1 MRSHPRSQSPVRS
14 FHRHLVAIV
23 SFSFSAGSL
32 TGHAQISLTSAIE
45 QALQKSER
53 MQAAEADIKKAR
65 ASLAETRDV
74 FVPSVTIASG
84 LGASSGITLS
94 VPTVFTAN
102 AQSLVFNYSQ
112 RNYIRASNFGVEA
125 ATHSWND
132 ARQQVE
138 EDVATTY
145 FSLENASEKEAALKT
160 QLQSVSD
167 LVSIVNQRLAAGYDT
182 ELELLK
188 AQKEAAQVE
197 LQRLQV
203 SGRIGTLTQHLAGL
217 MGVPRGLVSM
227 PVKAESADEVIDWSL
242 RLDKTCSVSGSVLAA
257 QAEARAKWQTSV
269 GDTRYTW
276 RPQVGLQAQYGRIS
290 PFNNVSSYYNLNGNY
305 NTLAVGI
312 QIQLPLLDL
321 GRRARARGSAAE
333 ASRAQHDAALMQQ
346 QQVETCGQLQRS
358 ISELVAQE
366 KLSRLEYK
374 IAAMQ
379 FEETLTRVS
388 NGSGPDAVPL
398 TPKDQQ
404 RARLQVGQKCLD
416 SLVIKGQLME
426 SYIHYLRQTDGLD
439 RWIKENR
446 TD

>member
-1 MRSHPRSQSPVRS
+1 
-14 FHRHLVAIV
+14 
-23 SFSFSAGSL
+23 
-32 TGHAQISLTSAIE
+32 
-45 QALQKSER
+45 

-74 FVPSVTIASG
+74 FVPSVTVASG

-112 RNYIRASNFGVEA
+112 RNYIRASKFGVEA
-125 ATHSWND
+125 ATHTWKD
-132 ARQQVE
+132 VRQQVE

-145 FSLENASEKEAALKT
+145 FSLENTSEKEAVLKA
-160 QLQSVSD
+160 QVQSVSD
-167 LVSIVNQRLAAGYDT
+167 LVNIVNNRLAAGYDT

-197 LQRLQV
+197 LQNLQV
-203 SGRIGTLTQHLAGL
+203 SNRIGALTQHLAGL
-217 MGVPRGLVSM
+217 MGVPHGLVSM
-227 PVKAESADEVIDWSL
+227 PVKAKSADEIIDWSL
-242 RLDKTCSVSGSVLAA
+242 RLNKICGISGNVFAA
-257 QAEARAKWQTSV
+257 QDEAQAKWQTSI

-333 ASRAQHDAALMQQ
+333 ASHAQHDAALMQK
-346 QQVETCGQLQRS
+346 QQVETCGQLQQS
-358 ISELVAQE
+358 ILELAAQE

-379 FEETLTRVS
+379 LEETLARVS
-388 NGSGPDAVPL
+388 NGSGSDAVPL
-398 TPKDQQ
+398 TPKEQQ
-404 RARLQVGQKCLD
+404 RAQLQVGKKHLD
-416 SLVIKGQLME
+416 SLAIEGQLLE

-439 RWIKENR
+439 RWISENP
-446 TD
+446 TDVPQ